1 MVRKDDNVAYFNKCR
16 NCGANLD
23 PGETCDCVREKRIKK
38 YSTPIS
44 LIDYE
49 KRVMK
54 NKLRLINN

>member
-1 MVRKDDNVAYFNKCR
+1 MKCK

-23 PGETCDCVREKRIKK
+23 PGETCDCVRERRVKE

-44 LIDYE
+44 LIEYE

-54 NKLRLINN
+54 NNLRLINN